1 MSNAPETGRFAALYR
16 ALQAGDMSR
25 REFTLRALALGVA
38 MPVISFV
45 LRAEQ
50 VKAMPGRH
58 IGWSIAAQ
66 GVAGPPDMGMDGR
79 TRREGGELKI
89 IQWQAPSM
97 LSPHVSTGT
106 KDYLASCLITEPLMP
121 YMPDGL
127 LIPNLITE
135 VPTVENGLLGED
147 LKSVTYKLKEGVKWS
162 DGEPLTAEDVVFTWQ
177 WVTDPENA
185 SVSAGVYASIANI
198 EATDDLTAVV
208 TFDEPNAN
216 WAEPHAG
223 TLWGYV
229 YPKHVLDVEDKK
241 AAHDAFLLNP
251 VGTGP
256 YKVETFTPN
265 DQCVYVMNENYREE
279 NKPYFERVNLK
290 GGGDAAS
297 AARAVLQT
305 GDYDYA
311 WNLQV
316 EPDILAQLL
325 EGGKGQIIT
334 IAGTSVE
341 RIEMQFADW
350 KTETDGQ
357 KAKLGTVNPIIGDK
371 AVRQALNLACQR
383 DVIAEQ
389 LYGEGQP
396 ATANIL
402 SGIAA
407 MASPNTSWEFNLEEA
422 GRILDEA
429 GWTMNGS
436 VRSKDGVDASITYV
450 TSINPVRQKTQA
462 INKQSMEKLGF
473 QVELRQ
479 VDSAVFFDGSPGNE
493 QNINHFFNDMQ
504 MYTNNS
510 TTPIPVAYMIGW
522 YAGPDG
528 ENVAQMENDWNGQN
542 YCRFQNA
549 EYDELFDQVRLET
562 DIAAAAEMFIRLNDI
577 IIEEVAVIPLVN
589 RAADKYAISNTLYDE
604 NVGVSDFEVNY
615 WNIANWNRKA

>member
-79 TRREGGELKI
+79 TRGEGGELKI

-106 KDYLASCLITEPLMP
+106 KDYLASCLITEPLMH

-493 QNINHFFNDMQ
+493 QNNNHFFNDKQ

>member
-79 TRREGGELKI
+79 TRGEGGELKI

-106 KDYLASCLITEPLMP
+106 KDYLASCLITEPLMH

-407 MASPNTSWEFNLEEA
+407 MASPNTSWEFTLEEA

>member
-79 TRREGGELKI
+79 TRGEGGELKI

-106 KDYLASCLITEPLMP
+106 KDYLASCLITEPLMH

-549 EYDELFDQVRLET
+549 EYDELLDQVRLET

>member
-79 TRREGGELKI
+79 TRGEGGELKI

-106 KDYLASCLITEPLMP
+106 KDYLASCLITEPLMH